1 MSVAYMVVIDSHGNH
16 LYGTRKVS
24 SEIGMHLTIY
34 RMRPDVRAIVHA
46 HPCTATAFASAGIAL
61 TSLYV
66 RKQY

>member
-1 MSVAYMVVIDSHGNH
+1 MSVSDMVVIDSQGNQ

-46 HPCTATAFASAGIAL
+46 HPCTATAFASAGIARI
-61 TSLYV
+61 SRYV